1 MPESSASHKTDEQI
15 ASEVQAGDAGS
26 FGLLMERYGTKMSRY
41 ARRFLFGY
49 EDAEDQ
55 VQEVFLKAYAN
66 IQSFDPGRKFSSW
79 LYRIAHNEFINAIKK
94 RGREPVRF
102 LDPDMLFPHPVAKE
116 RTDAAADARE
126 TRELLECCLE
136 RLDPKYREPLVL
148 FYYEQMDYREIADI
162 LRIPVATVGVRLNRG
177 RAAMKKQVTGK
188 T

>member
-1 MPESSASHKTDEQI
+1 MPETQAPTLTDEAI
-15 ASEVQAGDAGS
+15 ASSVQDGDTAA
-26 FGLLMERYGTKMSRY
+26 FGTLMERYGPKMQRY

-66 IQSFDPGRKFSSW
+66 IRSFDASRKFSSW

-94 RGREPVRF
+94 RGREPVSF
-102 LDPDMLFPHPVAKE
+102 LDPDTLFPHPVAKE
-116 RTDAAADARE
+116 RADAEADAHE
-126 TRELLECCLE
+126 TRALLDRGLDK
-136 RLDPKYREPLVL
+136 LDPKYREPLVL
-148 FYYEQMDYREIADI
+148 FHFEEMDYREIADI

-177 RAAMKKQVTGK
+177 RAALKKAVRGK

>member
-1 MPESSASHKTDEQI
+1 MNDASASTKTDEAI
-15 ASEVQAGDAGS
+15 ASAVQDGDAAA
-26 FGLLMERYGTKMSRY
+26 FGTLMERYGPRMQRY

-66 IQSFDPGRKFSSW
+66 IRSFDPERKFSSW

-94 RGREPVRF
+94 RGREPVSF
-102 LDPDMLFPHPVAKE
+102 LDPDLLFPQPIAKE
-116 RTDAAADARE
+116 RTDSDANARE
-126 TRELLECCLE
+126 MRELLEGGLDA
-136 RLDPKYREPLVL
+136 LDPKYREPLVL
-148 FYYEQMDYREIADI
+148 FYYEELDYREIAEI

-177 RAAMKKQVTGK
+177 RAAMKKQVAGK

>member
-1 MPESSASHKTDEQI
+1 MPESAAPHKTDESI
-15 ASEVQAGDAGS
+15 ASEVQAGDAAS

-66 IQSFDPGRKFSSW
+66 IRSFDPERKFSSW

-94 RGREPVRF
+94 RGREPISF
-102 LDPDMLFPHPVAKE
+102 LDPDTIFPHPVAKE
-116 RTDAAADARE
+116 RTGDEAEARE
-126 TRELLECCLE
+126 TRALLEWGLE
-136 RLDPKYREPLVL
+136 KLDPKYREPLVL
-148 FYYEQMDYREIADI
+148 FHYEEMDYREIAEI

-177 RAAMKKQVTGK
+177 RAALKKAVADK

>member
-1 MPESSASHKTDEQI
+1 MPEMPDATRTDEAI
-15 ASEVQAGDAGS
+15 AEAVQGGDTAA
-26 FGLLMERYGTKMSRY
+26 FGTLMERYGQRMQRY

-66 IQSFDPGRKFSSW
+66 IRSFDLGRKFSSW

-94 RGREPVRF
+94 RGREPVSF
-102 LDPDMLFPHPVAKE
+102 LDPDTLFPHPVAKE
-116 RTDAAADARE
+116 RADAAAHADE
-126 TRELLECCLE
+126 TRALLDRGLSG
-136 RLDPKYREPLVL
+136 LDPKYREPLVL
-148 FYYEQMDYREIADI
+148 FYYEEMDYREIADI

-177 RAAMKKQVTGK
+177 RAALKKAVEGK